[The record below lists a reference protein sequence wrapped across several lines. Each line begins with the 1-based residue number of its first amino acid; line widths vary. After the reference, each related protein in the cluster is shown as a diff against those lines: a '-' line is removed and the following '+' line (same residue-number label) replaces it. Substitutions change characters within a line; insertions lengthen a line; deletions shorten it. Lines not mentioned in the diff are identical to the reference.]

1 MQGTIEDIDSRYAW
15 FRLVISILL
24 ATIGCAG
31 MWIVVV
37 VMPDVQAEFGI
48 DRAQASLPFTATMIG
63 FAAGNLFLGRAV
75 DRVGYFL
82 PALVASLMV
91 TAGLILA
98 GLAATPLQFSFAHG
112 ALIGL
117 GSSAMF
123 GPLIA
128 DISHW
133 FNRRRGVA
141 VTAAAS
147 GNYLAGAIW
156 PIIMPHLM
164 SAYGWRGAYI
174 AVGVFCMITMVP
186 LVLLLR
192 RRIDHGVA
200 LTSSTLPQEQA
211 VLAISPR
218 ALQTLLVIAGFGC
231 CMAMS
236 MPQVHIVAYCMDL
249 GFGIA
254 RGSEMLAL
262 MLAGGVVSRLVSGV
276 VADRIGGIRTLLIG
290 SVLQCLALIA
300 YIPFDGLASLY
311 VVSLIF
317 GLSQGGIVPCYAIII
332 REYLPPAEA
341 GQRIGMVMM
350 STIIGMSVGGWLT
363 GWIYVQTGSYT
374 VAFLNGVAWNLVN
387 IGAILWLL
395 TKDRRR
401 AMLAA
406 T

>member
-1 MQGTIEDIDSRYAW
+1 MQGTAADIDGQYAW
-15 FRLVISILL
+15 CRLGISILL

-63 FAAGNLFLGRAV
+63 FAVGNVFVGRAV

-82 PALVASLMV
+82 PALVASL
-91 TAGLILA
+91 TLSAGLVLA
-98 GLAATPLQFSFAHG
+98 SLSATPLQFTFAHG
-112 ALIGL
+112 ALVGL

-133 FNRRRGVA
+133 FNQRRGVA

-147 GNYLAGAIW
+147 GNYLSGVIW

-164 SAYGWRGAYI
+164 EAYGWRGAYAI
-174 AVGVFCMITMVP
+174 IGVFCILTMVP
-186 LVLLLR
+186 LLLLLR
-192 RRIDHGVA
+192 RRIDHNIA
-200 LTSSTLPQEQA
+200 ITSSA
-211 VLAISPR
+211 RPR
-218 ALQTLLVIAGFGC
+218 AKPSAAIPPRTLQALLVIAGFGC

-249 GFGIA
+249 GYGIA
-254 RGSEMLAL
+254 RGSEMLSL
-262 MLAGGVVSRLVSGV
+262 MLVGGVVSRLVSGV

-290 SVLQCLALIA
+290 SVLQCVALFA

-311 VVSLIF
+311 AVSLIF

-350 STIIGMSVGGWLT
+350 ATIIGMSVGGWMT

-374 VAFLNGVAWNLVN
+374 VAFLNGIAWNLVN
-387 IGAILWLL
+387 ITAMLWLL
-395 TKDRRR
+395 SKTR
-401 AMLAA
+401 ARQSPVLA
-406 T
+406 

>member
-1 MQGTIEDIDSRYAW
+1 MQGTAADIDGQYAW
-15 FRLVISILL
+15 YRLGISILL

-37 VMPDVQAEFGI
+37 VMPEVQAEFGI

-63 FAAGNLFLGRAV
+63 FAAGNVIVGRAI
-75 DRVGYFL
+75 DRMGYFL
-82 PALVASLMV
+82 PALVASL
-91 TAGLILA
+91 TLSAGLILA
-98 GLAATPLQFSFAHG
+98 SLSTTSSQFSLAHG

-133 FNRRRGVA
+133 FRKRRGVA

-147 GNYLAGAIW
+147 GNYLSGAIW

-164 SAYGWRGAYI
+164 DAYGWRGAYAAI
-174 AVGVFCMITMVP
+174 GVFCAVTMIP
-186 LVLLLR
+186 LLMLLR
-192 RRIDHGVA
+192 RRIDHNIA
-200 LTSSTLPQEQA
+200 MTAAAQKQTQSIA
-211 VLAISPR
+211 AISPR
-218 ALQTLLVIAGFGC
+218 ALQALLVVAGFGC

-249 GFGIA
+249 GYGIA
-254 RGSEMLAL
+254 RGSEMLSL
-262 MLAGGVVSRLVSGV
+262 MLVGGVVSRLVSGV

-290 SVLQCLALIA
+290 SVAQCLALFA

-311 VVSLIF
+311 IVSLIF
-317 GLSQGGIVPCYAIII
+317 GLSQGGIVPCYAIIV
-332 REYLPPAEA
+332 REYMPPAEA
-341 GQRIGMVMM
+341 GRRIGLVMM
-350 STIIGMSVGGWLT
+350 STIIGMSVGGWMT

-374 VAFLNGVAWNLVN
+374 VAFLNGIAWNLVN
-387 IGAILWLL
+387 I
-395 TKDRRR
+395 T
-401 AMLAA
+401 AMLWMLSKSRPRQTPALA
-406 T
+406 